1 MNIINITYFIFLLNL
16 LQLTYT
22 FDARRGFSVARNKL
36 NRNPHIKTTNQT
48 NKLKQ
53 ILYKFSDNPYTENY
67 FKTKVD
73 HFSYDNSKTFDLR
86 YLVSTKYYSIGG
98 PILFYCGNEDN
109 IEEFWGASGFIIE
122 DLAKSFHGLV
132 IFAEHRFFGKSFPNK
147 SAKQDFDIKKNKYL
161 TVEQAMNDFVDLIQ
175 YYKKNNKN
183 VQNSPVIAFGGSYG
197 GMLSAWSRMKFPHV
211 FAGAVASSAPILL
224 FDSDNQDKNSFFKIV
239 TETYTRYDNNCPI
252 HVREGFNALLSLRN
266 NTYIQNNPDIIQEI
280 NEIFNPCKKIT
291 NLKELTKLEAVIE
304 DTVILLAQLN
314 YPYEVAFP
322 NILPAYP
329 VKVACEKIASYNEES
344 KPFSMLFESAMDFSL
359 QKYGKIDVETKRRL
373 NYLKI
378 VLDLTFNSTGK
389 QECLDIGNDDS
400 KVQTPNGWEFLACS
414 EMIMPMETNG
424 VTDMFNPQKWD
435 LEQFSKEC
443 KNRWNADIRPDF
455 AFNYYGGRNL
465 MKDFNSYSN
474 LYFINGKMDPWNAGC
489 VQISP
494 NPSGMTVFLSDSAH
508 HLDLRSP
515 NKNDPDT
522 IVKAREVMKVLIE
535 KWILE
540 FMTKSK

>member
-1 MNIINITYFIFLLNL
+1 MCAVHLI
-16 LQLTYT
+16 
-22 FDARRGFSVARNKL
+22 DK
-36 NRNPHIKTTNQT
+36 T

-239 TETYTRYDNNCPI
+239 
-252 HVREGFNALLSLRN
+252 FM
-266 NTYIQNNPDIIQEI
+266 
-280 NEIFNPCKKIT
+280 IT
-291 NLKELTKLEAVIE
+291 
-304 DTVILLAQLN
+304 
-314 YPYEVAFP
+314 
-322 NILPAYP
+322 
-329 VKVACEKIASYNEES
+329 
-344 KPFSMLFESAMDFSL
+344 
-359 QKYGKIDVETKRRL
+359 
-373 NYLKI
+373 
-378 VLDLTFNSTGK
+378 
-389 QECLDIGNDDS
+389 
-400 KVQTPNGWEFLACS
+400 
-414 EMIMPMETNG
+414 
-424 VTDMFNPQKWD
+424 
-435 LEQFSKEC
+435 
-443 KNRWNADIRPDF
+443 
-455 AFNYYGGRNL
+455 
-465 MKDFNSYSN
+465 
-474 LYFINGKMDPWNAGC
+474 PW
-489 VQISP
+489 
-494 NPSGMTVFLSDSAH
+494 
-508 HLDLRSP
+508 
-515 NKNDPDT
+515 
-522 IVKAREVMKVLIE
+522 
-535 KWILE
+535 
-540 FMTKSK
+540 